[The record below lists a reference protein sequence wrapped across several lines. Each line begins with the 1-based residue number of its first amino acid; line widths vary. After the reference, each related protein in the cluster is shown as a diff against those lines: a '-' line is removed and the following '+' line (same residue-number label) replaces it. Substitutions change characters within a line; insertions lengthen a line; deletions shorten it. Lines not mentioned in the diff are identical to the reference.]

1 MNSWLLSNG
10 LMLSKDKTK
19 LTIISSM
26 FRPCPELNSI
36 FVSDELIHASSHTS
50 NLSVLFDERFSFN
63 KHISST
69 CKVAYYH
76 LRNIAHKR
84 RHLDDF
90 CLKTVVYALVC
101 PVYTIVTLFSMV
113 YHPAKLQ
120 HAPTCSKR
128 SCGSA
133 AHLQNTKIRSHHASS
148 VFSSPVAHRSQNK
161 F

>member
-1 MNSWLLSNG
+1 MYSWLLSNG
-10 LMLSKDKTK
+10 LMLSEDKTK

-50 NLSVLFDERFSFN
+50 NLSVLFDERFSFD

-90 CLKTVVYALVC
+90 CLKTVVYALVMSRLHYC
-101 PVYTIVTLFSMV
+101 NSVLYGLPSCQI
-113 YHPAKLQ
+113 A
-120 HAPTCSKR
+120 TCSNMFKTQLR
-128 SCGSA
+128 QRG
-133 AHLQNTKIRSHHASS
+133 
-148 VFSSPVAHRSQNK
+148 SSPKHKDPITSRQLCFLFTGCPSK
-161 F
+161 PE